1 MSSLIRVRKLRK
13 LWNSMGKT
21 SMGGISRLI
30 CPYLDLREVKVVEG
44 DTVEEVREE
53 EREAEEVEEGGEV
66 VSLDLAIE
74 VSLDLSDFSLS
85 L

>member
-1 MSSLIRVRKLRK
+1 
-13 LWNSMGKT
+13 MGKT

-30 CPYLDLREVKVVEG
+30 CPYLDLREVKV
-44 DTVEEVREE
+44 VEEVREE

>member
-1 MSSLIRVRKLRK
+1 M
-13 LWNSMGKT
+13 
-21 SMGGISRLI
+21 I
-30 CPYLDLREVKVVEG
+30 CPYLDLREVKV
-44 DTVEEVREE
+44 VEEVREE

>member
-30 CPYLDLREVKVVEG
+30 CPYLDLREVKVVE
-44 DTVEEVREE
+44 EVREE